1 MYFLLLILSITITKK
16 RKGHKRESSHFRLS
30 SRKQKKKK
38 VNLTCKGEEQKVK
51 ANKPFQKFS
60 NFNIECKKLEF
71 SFHIISSFFFN
82 QKSLRPSSVLGPKCF
97 LVGAVFVTVHIEQAF
112 EKFRIILCRSALFT
126 ACIHIISIFLYLTFN
141 CAYMIHLSMH

>member
-51 ANKPFQKFS
+51 ANKSFQKFS
-60 NFNIECKKLEF
+60 NFNIEILRMQKIRIF
-71 SFHIISSFFFN
+71 SSHN
-82 QKSLRPSSVLGPKCF
+82 QQFVFQSEILASQFDPRAQNVLSLGQCLSQFTLNRRL
-97 LVGAVFVTVHIEQAF
+97 
-112 EKFRIILCRSALFT
+112 RIFASYYACQNCSLHASILFQYFY
-126 ACIHIISIFLYLTFN
+126 I
-141 CAYMIHLSMH
+141 